1 MRIPE
6 DLSDSPLLIAQVD
19 STQDETTGDFY
30 YRTIAPGAGM
40 ACCEGVHVVNLV
52 NFHRLRSE
60 LMLDADV
67 LVLNNI
73 CDADLLP
80 VIRDRKARGKLTV
93 YELCDDLGA
102 LSPSNPMRA
111 FYHQTNNL
119 LLIKRL
125 AHYCDALQF
134 SSPELK
140 CKYGYLNRTCCVF
153 PNQILAPPPARR
165 QESGEI
171 VVIGWGGS
179 IGHLHDMEKISDRL
193 IHWIMSRD
201 NVHLYLMCADP
212 IWELFEALPEDR
224 KRRFAT
230 GSVDDYYSFVS
241 HLDIGLAPLEDT
253 AFNRSRSDVKFLEYA
268 ACGAVPVVQAAG
280 PYLLSVK
287 QGKTGFLFKTP
298 DELIATLDNLASDA
312 SLRIA
317 VSASARQYVLQERN
331 YLDRGRDRV
340 EFYRSLLP
348 ANAGKRNDRIITAG
362 NYGCDLPGGT
372 AEGTFACLSNC
383 AGAKKTGRH
392 ILLSSTRY
400 ELLLQAGVLGL
411 NSPNPSEAWNMFQEA
426 IDMEP
431 SIYLPYLFGAFVSH
445 DPIQTLKK
453 AIERNPSSIVSWIS
467 LGRAH
472 ACLSKGGT
480 EKALES
486 FKAAA
491 RIFPEYE
498 RPYIECA
505 NCLKNKGFEK
515 EGIAML
521 KKAIELIPKA
531 IREPGTCSQ
540 AQ

>member
-1 MRIPE
+1 MLIPE
-6 DLSDSPLLIAQVD
+6 CRSDSPLLIAQVD

-30 YRTIAPGAGM
+30 YRTIAPGVGM

-52 NFHRLRSE
+52 NFHRLRPG

-102 LSPSNPMRA
+102 LPPSNPMRA
-111 FYHQTNNL
+111 FYRQSNNL

-140 CKYGYLNRTCCVF
+140 RKYGYLNRKSSVF
-153 PNQILAPPPARR
+153 PNQMLLAGLPART
-165 QESGEI
+165 QKSGERI
-171 VVIGWGGS
+171 VVGWGGS
-179 IGHLHDMEKISDRL
+179 IGHLDDMARISERL

-212 IWELFEALPEDR
+212 IWELFEVLPEDR

-230 GSVDDYYSFVS
+230 GSLDDYYSFVS

-268 ACGAVPVVQAAG
+268 ACGAVPVVQATG

-287 QGKTGFLFKTP
+287 QGRTGFLFNTT
-298 DELIATLDNLASDA
+298 DELISTLEHLASDA
-312 SLRIA
+312 SSRIA

-331 YLDRGRDRV
+331 YLDRGKDRV
-340 EFYRSLLP
+340 EFYRGLIP
-348 ANAGKRNDRIITAG
+348 AKAGERNDESLWT
-362 NYGCDLPGGT
+362 CTGGR
-372 AEGTFACLSNC
+372 AEETFARLSNC

-392 ILLSSTRY
+392 LLLSSTRY
-400 ELLLQAGVLGL
+400 ELLLQAGILALG
-411 NSPNPSEAWNMFQEA
+411 SSDPSAAWSMFQEA
-426 IDMEP
+426 IEMEP
-431 SIYLPYLFGAFVSH
+431 SIYLPYMFGAFVSR
-445 DPIQTLKK
+445 DPIRTLRN

-467 LGRAH
+467 LGRAY

-480 EKALES
+480 EKAVES
-486 FKAAA
+486 FKEAA
-491 RIFPEYE
+491 RIFTEYE
-498 RPYIECA
+498 LPYIECA
-505 NCLKNKGFEK
+505 NYLKKKGFEK
-515 EGIAML
+515 EGVALL
-521 KKAIELIPKA
+521 KKAIDLIPGVIKGSGPTQKLDE
-531 IREPGTCSQ
+531 ID
-540 AQ
+540 

>member
-1 MRIPE
+1 MPIPE
-6 DLSDSPLLIAQVD
+6 CRNDSPLLIAQVD
-19 STQDETTGDFY
+19 STQDETIGDFY
-30 YRTIAPGAGM
+30 YRTIAPGVGM

-52 NFHRLRSE
+52 NFHRLRPE

-111 FYHQTNNL
+111 FYRQTNNL

-134 SSPELK
+134 SSPDLK
-140 CKYGYLNRTCCVF
+140 MKYGYLNRTCCVF
-153 PNQILAPPPARR
+153 PNQMLLARLPARR
-165 QESGEI
+165 QKSGDRI
-171 VVIGWGGS
+171 AVGWGGS
-179 IGHLHDMEKISDRL
+179 VGHLDDMARISERL

-224 KRRFAT
+224 KRRFAP
-230 GSVDDYYSFVS
+230 GSLDDYYRFVS

-253 AFNRSRSDVKFLEYA
+253 AFNQSRSDVKFLEYA
-268 ACGAVPVVQAAG
+268 ACGAVPVVQATG

-287 QGKTGFLFKTP
+287 QGRTGFLFNTP
-298 DELIATLDNLASDA
+298 DELISTLEHLASDA

-331 YLDRGRDRV
+331 YLDHGKDRV
-340 EFYRSLLP
+340 EFYRGLI
-348 ANAGKRNDRIITAG
+348 AAG
-362 NYGCDLPGGT
+362 NYACNLPGGR
-372 AEGTFACLSNC
+372 AESTFARLSNC
-383 AGAKKTGRH
+383 AGAQQTGRH
-392 ILLSSTRY
+392 LFLSSTRY
-400 ELLLQAGVLGL
+400 ELLLQAGILALG
-411 NSPNPSEAWNMFQEA
+411 SSNPSAAWSMFQEA
-426 IDMEP
+426 IEMEP
-431 SIYLPYLFGAFVSH
+431 SIYLPYMFGAFVSH
-445 DPIQTLKK
+445 DPIRTLKN
-453 AIERNPSSIVSWIS
+453 AIERNSCSIVSWIS
-467 LGRAH
+467 LGRAY

-480 EKALES
+480 EKAIES
-486 FKAAA
+486 FNAAA

-498 RPYIECA
+498 LPYIECA
-505 NCLKNKGFEK
+505 NYLKKKGFEK
-515 EGIAML
+515 EGIALL
-521 KKAIELIPKA
+521 KKAIDLIPEVIK
-531 IREPGTCSQ
+531 ESHDCSR
-540 AQ
+540 AK